1 MRQLLLIAALLG
13 STAADAKGFRA
24 DIVRT
29 AHGIPHITAPDF
41 GGLGYGVGYAYGQD
55 NLCLLAEEFA
65 TVAGERSRHFGPANS
80 ATLGFQSVDNVASDV
95 FFRAAIDLPALQAQ
109 WRRAGPRER
118 ALFNGF
124 AAGWNRLLRDLG
136 AQGVPRECRGK
147 AWVRPI
153 SLDDLLRL
161 NEKQMLL
168 AGSLAFAP
176 AIANAAPP
184 ASANAAPPA
193 SANAAP
199 PASANA
205 APPASANAAP
215 PASTTA
221 APPAGQ
227 TALAIDVP
235 TEFGLGSNGWAFGA
249 ESTANGRGLVVGNPH
264 FPWFG
269 SARFWQMHAIVPGK
283 IDVMGV
289 GIGGT
294 PFPTLGFNKDV
305 AWTHTVTAARH
316 FTIHALALDPAD
328 PTTYIIDGKPEK
340 MTMQAIDVPVPAGM
354 QPITRTVYAT
364 RFGPVVMAPVAGLG
378 WSKTTAYALKE
389 ANRGNQRGLTAWL
402 GIATA
407 RNTGDVRRAVA
418 TTLGIPWVNTI
429 AADRGGNLLSPRVAA
444 RFVLL
449 DGSKSSCDWTIA
461 RGTPVAGL
469 MPAADQAVFARRDW
483 VANSNDSYWL
493 TNPKAPA
500 RPLSPILG
508 SAQSL
513 RTLRTRSGLLEI
525 ERNLAAGRITPETA
539 KTMVFANKSLAAEL
553 ALPALI
559 ALAETDPALAPAAAV
574 LKGWDQHFDTDSRGA
589 FLFHNIWMKAQNLPG
604 LWATPFRLADPV
616 NTPNTLATS
625 GEQAGR
631 LKAIIAGAMAAVTK
645 AGFALDAP
653 WGEVQ
658 WAPRGGEKIAIHG
671 GEGDHGVLN
680 VQRSAAV
687 PGGLNPVHGSSYIQV
702 VTFDDKGPVADA
714 VLSYSQSTDPTSPW
728 FGDQTR
734 QYSRKEWNRLPFSKA
749 EIAATRLG
757 DTLKLRE

>member
-1 MRQLLLIAALLG
+1 MRELLLIAALLG
-13 STAADAKGFRA
+13 ATAADAKGFRA
-24 DIVRT
+24 EIVRT

-41 GGLGYGVGYAYGQD
+41 GGLGYGVAYAYGQD

-65 TVAGERSRHFGPANS
+65 TVAGERSLHFGAGNG
-80 ATLGFQSVDNVASDV
+80 ATLGFQRVDNVSSDV
-95 FFRAAIDLPALQAQ
+95 FFRAAIDVPALKAQ
-109 WRRAGPRER
+109 WRRANPRER
-118 ALFNGF
+118 ALFTGF

-136 AQGVPRECRGK
+136 PQGVPNDCRGK

-153 SLDDLLRL
+153 TLDDLLRL

-184 ASANAAPPA
+184 A
-193 SANAAP
+193 
-199 PASANA
+199 
-205 APPASANAAP
+205 
-215 PASTTA
+215 T
-221 APPAGQ
+221 Q

-235 TEFGLGSNGWAFGA
+235 TEMGMGSNGWAFGA

-283 IDVMGV
+283 LDVMGV

-316 FTIHALALDPAD
+316 FTIHQLTLDPAD
-328 PTTYIIDGKPEK
+328 PTAYIIDGKPEK
-340 MTMQAIDVPVPAGM
+340 MTTQTISVPMPAGTP
-354 QPITRTVYAT
+354 PITRTVYAS
-364 RFGPVVMAPVAGLG
+364 RFGPMVLAPIAGLG
-378 WSKTTAYALKE
+378 WSKTTAFALKE

-407 RNTGDVRRAVA
+407 HNTGDVRRAVE

-429 AADRGGNLLSPRVAA
+429 AADRAGNALLADVTAVPNVTTEQVAACATPLSARVAA

-449 DGSKSSCDWTIA
+449 DGSRSACDWTRA
-461 RGTPVAGL
+461 SGTPVAGL
-469 MPAADQAVFARRDW
+469 MPARDQAVFARRDW

-500 RPLSPILG
+500 TPLSPILG
-508 SAQSL
+508 TAQSL

-525 ERNLAAGRITPETA
+525 ERNLAAGKITPEIA
-539 KTMVFANKSLAAEL
+539 KTMVLANKSLAAEL

-559 ALAETDPALAPAAAV
+559 ALAETDPALAPAVAA
-574 LKGWDQHFDTDSRGA
+574 LKGWDQRFDTGSRGA
-589 FLFHNIWMKAQNLPG
+589 FLFQSIWMKAQLVPDV
-604 LWATPFRLADPV
+604 WATPFNLADPV
-616 NTPNTLATS
+616 NTPNTLVTV
-625 GEQAGR
+625 GPQAGA
-631 LKAIIAGAMAAVTK
+631 LKAIIAAAMADVTK

-653 WGEVQ
+653 WGAVQ
-658 WAPRGGEKIAIHG
+658 WAPRGAEKIAIHG
-671 GEGDHGVLN
+671 GDGDLGILN
-680 VQRSAAV
+680 VQRSMAV
-687 PGGLNPVHGSSYIQV
+687 AGGLNPVHGSSYIQV
-702 VTFDDKGPVADA
+702 VTFDNAGPIADA
-714 VLSYSQSTDPTSPW
+714 VLSYSQSTDPDSPW
-728 FGDQTR
+728 FADQTR
-734 QYSRKEWNRLPFSKA
+734 QYSRKEWNRLPFTKA
-749 EIAATRLG
+749 EIAAAKIG